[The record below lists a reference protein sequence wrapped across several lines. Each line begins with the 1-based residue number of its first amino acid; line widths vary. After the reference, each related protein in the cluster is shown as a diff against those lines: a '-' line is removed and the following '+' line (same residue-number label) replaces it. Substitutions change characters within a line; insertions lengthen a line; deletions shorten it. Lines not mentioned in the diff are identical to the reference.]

1 MTVMVATIAAGS
13 VSLASP
19 GIASTG
25 HTLQQCGTKPW
36 PCHLPLSPSPPA
48 PAQNIAALLHWVS
61 STQDRGCPSHA
72 LVRGW
77 PSHVLDRGC
86 HSHAL
91 LEQLQSTTE
100 HDKNTPFTL
109 SLTSGIHS
117 VQPNYTLNSI
127 KRNFF

>member
-77 PSHVLDRGC
+77 PSHVLDRDC
-86 HSHAL
+86 HSHA
-91 LEQLQSTTE
+91 
-100 HDKNTPFTL
+100 HDGAAAINHRAWQKHTL
-109 SLTSGIHS
+109 YIVSDS
-117 VQPNYTLNSI
+117 
-127 KRNFF
+127 